1 MTILRPIYRS
11 TKELKVEALVTGRV
25 VQRWGDQLTI
35 SSELIDA
42 RSNRNLWG
50 QRYDRKP
57 SDALGVQQEITVAIS
72 AKLRER
78 LSGDNKAQIAK
89 GGTNSPEAYQFY
101 LKGFYYWGKRTP
113 EGPWVEAGFCLQ
125 FTKIVAITCSSVFG
139 PHNIH
144 NCIQPG
150 RFQIDSPATSL
161 PMAFKSAR

>member
-89 GGTNSPEAYQFY
+89 GGTNVPR
-101 LKGFYYWGKRTP
+101 L
-113 EGPWVEAGFCLQ
+113 
-125 FTKIVAITCSSVFG
+125 ISS
-139 PHNIH
+139 I
-144 NCIQPG
+144 
-150 RFQIDSPATSL
+150 
-161 PMAFKSAR
+161 